1 MNEKPGCPGTAAKL
15 PYSPGNQKLTPP
27 SSAHELFVDNKTEI
41 TNRNALNK
49 RRTLDATTR
58 MRLIVVKTCD
68 AQIPGLMR
76 TPCLLPLREQK
87 GEFCAQLPVWRG
99 VRSYRVVIGGKAL
112 IGWSP
117 SLNTRCRAERRQEQA
132 PLSLACRRHARQQPH
147 RLLRA
152 RRSLEAGFSWPP
164 KAMPSRFRLPFKDSR
179 L

>member
-15 PYSPGNQKLTPP
+15 PYSPGNQKPTPP

-99 VRSYRVVIGGKAL
+99 VRSYRVVIGGKLRTHRLVTEFEHATKAATNRYGPAL
-112 IGWSP
+112 V
-117 SLNTRCRAERRQEQA
+117 RCRH
-132 PLSLACRRHARQQPH
+132 P
-147 RLLRA
+147 
-152 RRSLEAGFSWPP
+152 
-164 KAMPSRFRLPFKDSR
+164 
-179 L
+179 